1 MQRYL
6 EDYVEHFDLSRRLR
20 LGTAVKRVHRSQ
32 DDGPWEVW
40 VEGASEPLLFDKV
53 VVASGAQV
61 QALVP
66 ELAGAD
72 VFEGESIHCSAYKQ

>member
-6 EDYVEHFDLSRRLR
+6 EDYVQHFALGGRLR
-20 LGTAVKRVHRSQ
+20 LGTAVRRVRRSQ

-53 VVASGAQV
+53 VVASGAQA
-61 QALVP
+61 QAFAP
-66 ELAGAD
+66 ELAGGD